1 MGVCGEGKL
10 TDFQCSAAGGSG
22 DTLAESRRIF
32 AFLLMFAC
40 RKYNVT
46 NLSSCSQFSSSTPH
60 FHSSLSL
67 SFYPLFLLLLS
78 FLLIQFVMTDSFS
91 SHFLPPPLL
100 TRLLFLLHLF
110 HLLLFLPFL
119 KTRLPPVPSHSP
131 PPQNSFHLC
140 LFPLLLPPVFPPHF
154 LITPIR
160 AGSLKDAQIGSGKPT
175 RRVKRGDLVT
185 GPGGKI
191 RGRHPRPPRQVRPCQ
206 TGPGQQTD
214 G

>member
-22 DTLAESRRIF
+22 DTLAGSRRIF

-78 FLLIQFVMTDSFS
+78 FLLIQFLMTDSFS

-140 LFPLLLPPVFPPHF
+140 LFPLLLPPVFPPPLPNH
-154 LITPIR
+154 PH
-160 AGSLKDAQIGSGKPT
+160 SGRKS
-175 RRVKRGDLVT
+175 
-185 GPGGKI
+185 
-191 RGRHPRPPRQVRPCQ
+191 
-206 TGPGQQTD
+206 
-214 G
+214 